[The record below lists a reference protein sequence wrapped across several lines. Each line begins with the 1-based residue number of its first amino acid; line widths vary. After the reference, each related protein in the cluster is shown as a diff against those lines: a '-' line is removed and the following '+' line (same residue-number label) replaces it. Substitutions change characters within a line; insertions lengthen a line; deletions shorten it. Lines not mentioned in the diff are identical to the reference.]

1 MEFVAKWTEDLDSE
15 IYQDALAIRYEVFVE
30 EQNVPRDLEVDELET
45 ETFHIVLY
53 NKIEKLA
60 TARIL
65 ELENQ
70 VYKVQR
76 VAVLKKYRKKGIG
89 KRLIQV
95 IEEKVRE
102 RSGQKL
108 TLGSQNTAIPFY
120 EKLGYTTEG
129 PEFMD
134 AEIPHHTMTK
144 TL

>member
-53 NKIEKLA
+53 NKAEKLA

-120 EKLGYTTEG
+120 EKLGYTIEG

-134 AEIPHHTMTK
+134 AGIPHHTMTK